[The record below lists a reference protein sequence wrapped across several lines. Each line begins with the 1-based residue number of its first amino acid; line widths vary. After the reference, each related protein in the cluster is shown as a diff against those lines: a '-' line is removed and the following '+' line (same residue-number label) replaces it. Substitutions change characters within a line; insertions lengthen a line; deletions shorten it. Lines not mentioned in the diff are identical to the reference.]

1 MLHRFCKNQGDV
13 TCRPAFS
20 ATQTSITIKQN
31 NPKRIKIMR
40 LSEPKV
46 VTFWIAVGLALL
58 GLLASQGIIAGLAA
72 YAFWLVV
79 AGFVL
84 LALGNLMKGL

>member
-1 MLHRFCKNQGDV
+1 MSSIIKKGNELMNLKL
-13 TCRPAFS
+13 S
-20 ATQTSITIKQN
+20 A
-31 NPKRIKIMR
+31 PK
-40 LSEPKV
+40 E
-46 VTFWIAVGLALL
+46 VTFGIAVALAVL
-58 GLLASQGIIAGLAA
+58 GVLAGQGIISALAA

>member
-1 MLHRFCKNQGDV
+1 MKLK
-13 TCRPAFS
+13 
-20 ATQTSITIKQN
+20 
-31 NPKRIKIMR
+31 

-46 VTFWIAVGLALL
+46 VTFWIAVALAVV
-58 GLLASQGIIAGLAA
+58 GILAFQGILAGLAG

-84 LALGNLMKGL
+84 LAVANLVKDL

>member
-1 MLHRFCKNQGDV
+1 M
-13 TCRPAFS
+13 
-20 ATQTSITIKQN
+20 
-31 NPKRIKIMR
+31 KIMNLK

-46 VTFWIAVGLALL
+46 VTFWIAVILAVL
-58 GLLASQGIIAGLAA
+58 GVLASQGILSGLSS

>member
-1 MLHRFCKNQGDV
+1 MNLK
-13 TCRPAFS
+13 
-20 ATQTSITIKQN
+20 
-31 NPKRIKIMR
+31 

-46 VTFWIAVGLALL
+46 VTFWIAVILAVL
-58 GLLASQGIIAGLAA
+58 GVLASQGMLSGLSS

>member
-1 MLHRFCKNQGDV
+1 MK
-13 TCRPAFS
+13 
-20 ATQTSITIKQN
+20 
-31 NPKRIKIMR
+31 

>member
-1 MLHRFCKNQGDV
+1 MNLK
-13 TCRPAFS
+13 
-20 ATQTSITIKQN
+20 
-31 NPKRIKIMR
+31 

-46 VTFWIAVGLALL
+46 VTFWIAVVLVVLGILASEGIISGLAT
-58 GLLASQGIIAGLAA
+58 

-84 LALGNLMKGL
+84 LALGNLVKDL

>member
-1 MLHRFCKNQGDV
+1 M
-13 TCRPAFS
+13 
-20 ATQTSITIKQN
+20 
-31 NPKRIKIMR
+31 KIMNLK
-40 LSEPKV
+40 LSAPKV
-46 VTFWIAVGLALL
+46 VTFWIAVILVVL
-58 GLLASQGIIAGLAA
+58 GVLASQGMLSGLSS

>member
-1 MLHRFCKNQGDV
+1 MKLK
-13 TCRPAFS
+13 
-20 ATQTSITIKQN
+20 
-31 NPKRIKIMR
+31 

-46 VTFWIAVGLALL
+46 VTFWIAVILAVLGVLAFLGTIPGL
-58 GLLASQGIIAGLAA
+58 SS

-84 LALGNLMKGL
+84 LALANLLKDL